1 MNDSKLEEKI
11 YSSLENGDRT
21 VDPEVIE
28 LEGKIQDLYE
38 EMELMI
44 PPDQYGAY
52 MGIILKHE
60 DLRYK
65 RDLLEFTKIYKGA
78 FKEGLLTG
86 IDLDL

>member
-11 YSSLENGDRT
+11 YSSLTGDRIA
-21 VDPEVIE
+21 DPEIIE
-28 LEGKIQDLYE
+28 MEGKIQDLYE

-44 PPDQYGAY
+44 PPDQYEAY

-60 DLRYK
+60 DLRHK
-65 RDLLEFTKIYKGA
+65 RDFLNFQKIYKGA

-86 IDLDL
+86 LDLDV